1 MSATEIWQLIPQIYL
16 PDTTGIPPAPSEEA
30 PPRSS
35 RAGTLS
41 VGPMA
46 VYPAEIGDGSALT
59 RVTGLIPNGWDAHDG
74 HRIAAPADRRRTWYG
89 RATARGGGWVL
100 SMDALERGRDSRD
113 QLRRRGG
120 YAVTHAISLSRS
132 DDATFTCADATD
144 ALHAVRCA
152 LVLALGR
159 RADVVLPVG
168 WHHGEP
174 VWARW
179 TAGRVDA
186 YREPGSWLDTSIAA
200 TQVAETVGR
209 FLDCWPD
216 MLRRDTLLYATSYY
230 SQALALGVELGTA
243 AAVSGL
249 SLLGYSWLVED
260 RHTYSRSEWSNLGN
274 TEAQIRALLEFS
286 KCRINTAVPDAFAH
300 LQIVAQHLDAT
311 KAPDD
316 AARDGLGCVIA
327 LRNHVMHPT
336 RSKRTKWSAY
346 QWAEAHI
353 LATHFLELALL
364 AYVGYRERYHPR
376 ISTNRWVGYVEDV
389 PWAGC

>member
-1 MSATEIWQLIPQIYL
+1 M
-16 PDTTGIPPAPSEEA
+16 PP
-30 PPRSS
+30 
-35 RAGTLS
+35 
-41 VGPMA
+41 
-46 VYPAEIGDGSALT
+46 
-59 RVTGLIPNGWDAHDG
+59 
-74 HRIAAPADRRRTWYG
+74 
-89 RATARGGGWVL
+89 RGGGWVL
-100 SMDALERGRDSRD
+100 SMDALERSHEIRD
-113 QLRRRGG
+113 QLRQRGG
-120 YAVTHAISLSRS
+120 YCVTHAISLSRA
-132 DDATFTCADATD
+132 DDAPFTSAEATD

-159 RADVVLPVG
+159 RADIVLPVG
-168 WHHGEP
+168 WRTREP

-179 TAGRVDA
+179 TAGRVDS
-186 YREPGSWLDTSIAA
+186 YQDHGSWLDARVAA
-200 TQVAETVGR
+200 TQVAEAVGR

-216 MLRRDTLLYATSYY
+216 PLRRDTLLYATSYY

-260 RHTYSRSEWSNLGN
+260 RHAYSASEWGNLGN

-286 KCRINTAVPDAFAH
+286 ECRINTAVPDGFAD
-300 LQIVAQHLDAT
+300 LQNVAHRLDAA
-311 KAPDD
+311 KAPSD
-316 AARDGLGCVIA
+316 AMRDGLGCVIA

-336 RSKRTKWSAY
+336 RSRRTRWSAY

-376 ISTNRWVGYVEDV
+376 ISANRWPGYLQDV